1 MPRRSPFMPS
11 DLMSLVTRIY
21 RPAHI
26 PFLVAALAA
35 VVMASGTAIAAPLP
49 QDGAPAAA
57 PAPPAVVAPM
67 ATPGPADVALTFDDL
82 PGIVLKPNQKYL
94 DATNRSLVNNLTSH
108 HFPAIGFVNE
118 GKLNEI
124 IRKRQIAVLRLWLGA
139 GFDLGNHTYSHSSPN
154 KIGADAYVA
163 DIARGEKVI
172 RPMMEQAHRTFQ
184 WFRHPY
190 LETGSPA
197 RVKAKIDS
205 WLTAHGYKIA
215 PVTID
220 CDDWEFAEPYDDA
233 VMNGNKAEADR
244 IRGIY
249 LAYTER
255 TIVWDRRASQVMFGR
270 DISYVMLLHDTRLNA
285 DSFDGLAAIFER
297 QNLHPVSLAKAMS
310 DPAYLTPDIYTGKD
324 GIEWLERW
332 SLKLD
337 KELPWDD
344 FEEVPKGIVT
354 EYNKLDNE

>member
-1 MPRRSPFMPS
+1 MAP
-11 DLMSLVTRIY
+11 
-21 RPAHI
+21 
-26 PFLVAALAA
+26 VAK
-35 VVMASGTAIAAPLP
+35 
-49 QDGAPAAA
+49 
-57 PAPPAVVAPM
+57 
-67 ATPGPADVALTFDDL
+67 PGPADVALTFDDL
-82 PGIVLKPNQKYL
+82 PGIVLRPNQKYL
-94 DATNRSLVNNLTSH
+94 DATNRSLVKSLILHN
-108 HFPAIGFVNE
+108 FPAIGFVNE

-154 KIGADAYVA
+154 KIGADAYIA

-197 RVKAKIDS
+197 RAKAKINS

-220 CDDWEFAEPYDDA
+220 CDDWEFAEPYDNA
-233 VMNGNKAEADR
+233 VMNGNKAEAAR
-244 IRGIY
+244 IRDVY

-255 TIVWDRRASQVMFGR
+255 TIIWDRRASQAMFGR
-270 DISYVMLLHDTRLNA
+270 DIAYVMLLHDTRLNA
-285 DSFDGLAAIFER
+285 DSFDGLAAIFDR
-297 QNLHPVSLAKAMS
+297 QNLHPVSLAKALS
-310 DPAYLTPDIYTGKD
+310 DPAYRTPDIYTGKD

-337 KELPWDD
+337 KELAWDD
-344 FEEVPKGIVT
+344 FEEVPKDIVT